1 MAKSSRF
8 MQKLR
13 QSRHFYGGIWL
24 CLAFTLLGIWL
35 FTRASLNLSLLF
47 SLGALVCGFQ
57 SLRAMYRERGYYR
70 GTWLVIPC
78 IIVSSLILVVS
89 LSFHGITF
97 LQPAYE
103 AVSLQTAEQAE
114 QYAMGLAGE
123 SEHYDLLRRMGRP
136 MLTELSASKVKQILL
151 LEGYAE
157 FEIPTLTFGTSSA
170 WKADWHLD
178 AQDDLG
184 AVSCSTVFSPDGIV
198 LLKLSCVVE

>member
-1 MAKSSRF
+1 MAKRSRL
-8 MQKLR
+8 MQKLK

-24 CLAFTLLGIWL
+24 CLALTLLGIWL

-47 SLGALVCGFQ
+47 SLGALICGFQ
-57 SLRAMYRERGYYR
+57 SLRVMYKEREHYR

-103 AVSLQTAEQAE
+103 AVSLQTTEQAE
-114 QYAMGLAGE
+114 AYALDLASE
-123 SEHYDLLRRMGRP
+123 SEHYDLLRQMGQP
-136 MLTELSASKVKQILL
+136 SLTQLSSAKVKQILL
-151 LEGYAE
+151 LEGYQE
-157 FEIPTLTFGTSSA
+157 FEIPSLTFDTSSA
-170 WKADWHLD
+170 WKADWDRD
-178 AQDDLG
+178 AQGELG
-184 AVSCSTVFSPDGIV
+184 AISCSTVFSSDGIV

>member
-1 MAKSSRF
+1 MAKRSQF
-8 MQKLR
+8 MRKLR

-24 CLAFTLLGIWL
+24 CLVCTLLAIWL

-47 SLGALVCGFQ
+47 SLGALICGFQ
-57 SLRAMYRERGYYR
+57 SLRVMYKEREHYR

-114 QYAMGLAGE
+114 RYALDLAGE
-123 SEHYDLLRRMGRP
+123 SEHYDLVRRMGQP
-136 MLTELSASKVKQILL
+136 AITQLSETKVKQILL

-157 FEIPTLTFGTSSA
+157 SEIPTLTFETSSA
-170 WKADWHLD
+170 WKADWQLS
-178 AQDDLG
+178 AQGDLG